1 MSTVQVISSR
11 ENRGTSSKAMPYQ
24 HRGGP
29 QELKG
34 KHEMHHIRHTE
45 NTHRKILTCIYLKKR
60 KPKKT
65 VSFSTYKP
73 KQKKKFKNS
82 VW

>member
-34 KHEMHHIRHTE
+34 KHETHHIRHTE
-45 NTHRKILTCIYLKKR
+45 NTQENTHLHILKETQT
-60 KPKKT
+60 KKT